1 MASMEVMREYVG
13 QQYSGRWP
21 ERVKNMPDYQVAA
34 IYNKMLDDLETV
46 KRRKT
51 DPKLTTA
58 EVRGGVQLSFFE
70 NDHTTR
76 IKEGY
81 LK

>member
-13 QQYSGRWP
+13 RQYSGRWP
-21 ERVKNMPDYQVAA
+21 ERVKHMPDYQVAA
-34 IYNKMLDDLETV
+34 IYYKMLDELEV
-46 KRRKT
+46 AAGRKMN
-51 DPKLTTA
+51 PKLTST

-70 NDHTTR
+70 NNLTTR

-81 LK
+81 

>member
-1 MASMEVMREYVG
+1 MASAEVMREYVSR
-13 QQYSGRWP
+13 QYGGRWP
-21 ERVKNMPDYQVAA
+21 ERVKKMPDYQVAA
-34 IYNKMLDDLETV
+34 IYGKMMDDLETEKKK
-46 KRRKT
+46 KRNVRLDET
-51 DPKLTTA
+51 

-70 NDHTTR
+70 NDRTTR

>member
-13 QQYSGRWP
+13 RQYSGRWP

-34 IYNKMLDDLETV
+34 IYNKMLDELETLQ
-46 KRRKT
+46 RK
-51 DPKLTTA
+51 PKNPQITEE
-58 EVRGGVQLSFFE
+58 EVHGGVQLSFFE

-76 IKEGY
+76 IREGY

>member
-13 QQYSGRWP
+13 RQYSGRWP

-34 IYNKMLDDLETV
+34 IYNKMLDELETV

-51 DPKLTTA
+51 DPKPTTE

-70 NDHTTR
+70 NDRTTKIR
-76 IKEGY
+76 EGY